1 MLDIGVPLGI
11 LHLGLHRTG
20 ASEQW
25 EAVSTVPLS
34 AGVKPLL
41 EPASLQRPGPATA
54 GFLSREAA
62 SCGRPRFPSCLRV
75 RHCHW
80 RLPMAGT
87 VKTVPSLSLEWTVTV
102 EVCEVHEHQDFLWE
116 AFYPRLRTVQKA
128 SGGIQHIPGCLACT
142 AFKGSQTQYLKN
154 QKFHINFEFLGTL
167 GKSAN
172 FWQHWPRFYV
182 QPNLSGSE

>member
-1 MLDIGVPLGI
+1 M
-11 LHLGLHRTG
+11 
-20 ASEQW
+20 
-25 EAVSTVPLS
+25 
-34 AGVKPLL
+34 
-41 EPASLQRPGPATA
+41 
-54 GFLSREAA
+54 
-62 SCGRPRFPSCLRV
+62 
-75 RHCHW
+75 
-80 RLPMAGT
+80 
-87 VKTVPSLSLEWTVTV
+87 

-128 SGGIQHIPGCLACT
+128 SGGIQRIPGCLACT

-182 QPNLSGSE
+182 QPNLSGSEKQVSPSPGTSFAWHLLYLAHLFFTYHGSHSGPVTHFTLCLDPVNICICTGDVP